1 MWFGDLTGTGH
12 VDVLLL
18 YHPAVKPDAH
28 STTLICY
35 SDRGKEKWRWTP
47 GRALPELEGDPAT
60 FWTIGFGVLKRT
72 PGKGARIVV
81 SSSHRLW
88 DPHQIAILDSN
99 GKLVSEYWHSGHLEH
114 LTLADLDGDGREE
127 IIATGI
133 SNGYNQ
139 ATLVVLDPD
148 RVSGAS
154 EELARPSEQIR
165 GMGIAQERIRLLFP
179 RSDLNIVLAHYNEGQ
194 EAVVEH
200 GHVRFSTL
208 ECNNRAWCRVIY
220 EFDTRFR
227 LLRAYADDSF
237 QSFHNEFYRND
248 KHPHRFTAEEGK
260 EFEKV
265 RCLVGCNTEFVMAS
279 NR

>member
-1 MWFGDLTGTGH
+1 M
-12 VDVLLL
+12 
-18 YHPAVKPDAH
+18 KPDAH

-72 PGKGARIVV
+72 PGKGPRIVV

-148 RVSGAS
+148 RVFGAS
-154 EELARPSEQIR
+154 AGASAAFGTNPWHGYCTRENSVIVPSQRSEYSRWPTTTRARRPLSNMGTFDFRRWSATTGLGAELS
-165 GMGIAQERIRLLFP
+165 MNL
-179 RSDLNIVLAHYNEGQ
+179 
-194 EAVVEH
+194 
-200 GHVRFSTL
+200 TL
-208 ECNNRAWCRVIY
+208 VFACFGRMQ
-220 EFDTRFR
+220 TT
-227 LLRAYADDSF
+227 
-237 QSFHNEFYRND
+237 
-248 KHPHRFTAEEGK
+248 PFT
-260 EFEKV
+260 
-265 RCLVGCNTEFVMAS
+265 LS
-279 NR
+279 